1 MVHRLSKQVVYKTN
15 RKNIE
20 LDLIRRTNV
29 LQAIR
34 YLMDGGTD
42 NRFNE
47 SNVGDGFR
55 SIITDQHLRPLLT
68 GWYITEDLHPENIFE
83 EGNFQLIAY
92 YLLLTYSIYSI
103 IIRFL

>member
-1 MVHRLSKQVVYKTN
+1 MVHRLSKQVIPKTN

-20 LDLIRRTNV
+20 LDLMRRANV

-55 SIITDQHLRPLLT
+55 SIIMNQRLQTLLT
-68 GWYITEDLHPENIFE
+68 QWYMTEDLSPENVLE
-83 EGNFQLIAY
+83 EGIVGFVLYNVAFVTD
-92 YLLLTYSIYSI
+92 TYTI
-103 IIRFL
+103 ICF